1 MTTNII
7 IILLILTFICLFMP
21 HINLKSNEVY
31 VEEGFDCWTQ
41 HVSENTKPVGV
52 SQGEWDTITP

>member
-1 MTTNII
+1 
-7 IILLILTFICLFMP
+7 MP